1 MKYVLG
7 AMFNDDL
14 TKLCLI
20 LKNTPSWQAG
30 QYNLVGGKV
39 EEGETGNQAMA
50 REFLEETSVDT
61 SPESWFPVVTS
72 KGPDFTIDVFVI
84 STNEVDNV
92 TSITEEQVVIFDLEN
107 LPPNLVHQT
116 DEYIKRALRVIRKQ
130 ESQ

>member
-20 LKNTPSWQAG
+20 LKKTPSWQAG

-39 EEGETGNQAMA
+39 EDGETGNQAMA

-61 SPESWFPVVTS
+61 SPESWLPVVTS
-72 KGPDFTIDVFVI
+72 KGPDFTIDVFSI
-84 STNEVDNV
+84 STSEIDNV
-92 TSITEEQVVIFDLEN
+92 TSVTDEQVEIFNLED

-130 ESQ
+130 ASQ